1 MAVLKHTSPTAEPS
15 APRPAPLMTV
25 PSASTR
31 TAVASGVA
39 HALRTDDFSSAM
51 RRFQVKAA
59 RDPIEAGKE
68 GQEMAGSRPAMTKG
82 ERRDGRVT
90 PGHDERG
97 KERWPGRSPDQVR
110 KDGKERKYAR
120 GLGLHHD

>member
-15 APRPAPLMTV
+15 APRPAPSMTV

-31 TAVASGVA
+31 TAVASGLA

-59 RDPIEAGKE
+59 RDLIEAGKE
-68 GQEMAGSRPAMTKG
+68 GQGMAGSRPAMTKEG
-82 ERRDGRVT
+82 K
-90 PGHDERG
+90 PGC
-97 KERWPGRSPDQVR
+97 PLFVI
-110 KDGKERKYAR
+110 R
-120 GLGLHHD
+120 GLDPRICFDCF